1 MCRCVAGMSN
11 HLSHHHRYEMTLVI
25 LETPFAGAFVSN
37 IFCLSLSSPAASF
50 VSTLQGWVISF
61 QHHRSRL
68 MSVSVAWSHI
78 SLQTIIHYTDNRNRR
93 RCRTSLSCESYLF
106 LIQQQN
112 MRSVHLRCGV
122 KKSLRNDITTRWWL
136 VKYPR
141 VCYMRSSPQR
151 LPSRRTTEG
160 GTSSTR
166 LCAMTKTY

>member
-11 HLSHHHRYEMTLVI
+11 HLSHHHRYGMTVI
-25 LETPFAGAFVSN
+25 LETPFAGAFVSD
-37 IFCLSLSSPAASF
+37 IFGLSLSSPAASF

-112 MRSVHLRCGV
+112 EVSSSQVWRKEVAKERYHYAMMVSKVSKSVLHEKL
-122 KKSLRNDITTRWWL
+122 
-136 VKYPR
+136 
-141 VCYMRSSPQR
+141 
-151 LPSRRTTEG
+151 
-160 GTSSTR
+160 TSEVT
-166 LCAMTKTY
+166 